1 MNREIKV
8 YFARQYNIYRNV
20 FIDTITN
27 TIYNCYEIENQ
38 FCSLRAIIFVFV
50 DDHPIPTTRDSE
62 CNNNVEKERTEK
74 IYLCVC
80 GCVRARQEKK
90 R

>member
-20 FIDTITN
+20 LILLLILST
-27 TIYNCYEIENQ
+27 CYEIENQ